1 MKKDYNKI
9 AKIEEAIRT
18 KYGDDA
24 VKNPMTDWS
33 KSKEEEYIRQ
43 LKECAKKENTPSETQ
58 KQYCDGFFVNK
69 KLLNKESNR
78 VCPVCDE
85 YTFDL
90 RDDVYLNKWQSCH
103 KCYVKWIEDREDR
116 WKSGWRPGD
125 DNVVRKQ
132 NN

>member
-1 MKKDYNKI
+1 MKGNYDKI
-9 AKIEEAIRT
+9 AKIEQAIKA
-18 KYGDDA
+18 KYGEDA
-24 VKNPMTDWS
+24 VKNPMSEWS
-33 KSKEEEYIRQ
+33 KEKEEDYIRQ
-43 LKECAKKENTPSETQ
+43 IKDCAKQENAAPETQ

-125 DNVVRKQ
+125 
-132 NN
+132 